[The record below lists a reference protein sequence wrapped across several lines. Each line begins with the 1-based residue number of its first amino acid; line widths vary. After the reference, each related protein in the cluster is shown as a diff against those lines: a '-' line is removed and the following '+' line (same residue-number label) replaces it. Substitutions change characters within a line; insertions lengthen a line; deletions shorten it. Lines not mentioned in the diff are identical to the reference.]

1 MSQSSPTAPRTL
13 RPGWPAGAAGTA
25 GRPCFGWLVFVIL
38 AFLIGNMIGSN
49 KISAV
54 DQFSGESGRAEKARD
69 RAGLRPI
76 AEVVFVRSDTLT
88 VDDPEFRAAIEDVT
102 QRLSR
107 VPYVENID
115 RR

>member
-1 MSQSSPTAPRTL
+1 MSPSSPTRSGNVAARMARWSGRHRRT
-13 RPGWPAGAAGTA
+13 AI
-25 GRPCFGWLVFVIL
+25 FGWLVFVIL
-38 AFLIGNMIGSN
+38 AFVIGNMIGSN

-88 VDDPEFRAAIEDVT
+88 STIPNFGR
-102 QRLSR
+102 
-107 VPYVENID
+107 P
-115 RR
+115 